1 MGVSGG
7 LCPGWQGTTPPPP
20 SPFPRRGFSYPLRP
34 LFSRPGKKPQ
44 AGGGGIPRVAL
55 RPRVGWEIICAG
67 ADRDIPQGLTSKLL
81 LLPPASKAGGSAG
94 LDIKRGGSSAFPVTC
109 LSQLALLRVSQ
120 AYLCRQVGAR
130 PRTLRQSS
138 TMGGQET

>member
-1 MGVSGG
+1 M
-7 LCPGWQGTTPPPP
+7 
-20 SPFPRRGFSYPLRP
+20 
-34 LFSRPGKKPQ
+34 
-44 AGGGGIPRVAL
+44 AL

-67 ADRDIPQGLTSKLL
+67 ADRDISQELTSKLL
-81 LLPPASKAGGSAG
+81 LLPPASKAAGSEG

-130 PRTLRQSS
+130 PRILRQSS
-138 TMGGQET
+138 TMGGQEG